1 MTHLLRAFFD
11 AGIKTNV
18 HLAGMAAWP
27 QETLVNFLTAKDGGN
42 KSIASTRLEV
52 ESLKLRFAEY
62 LKGRE
67 QSVSVIT

>member
-18 HLAGMAAWP
+18 HLAGMAAWT

-42 KSIASTRLEV
+42 KSIAST
-52 ESLKLRFAEY
+52 
-62 LKGRE
+62 
-67 QSVSVIT
+67 